1 MSLTGA
7 GIAADVAYEKNARF
21 SILDRTAKCHMT
33 DLKDDKRFAN
43 TLARGLN
50 VLRAFGPAD
59 SGLTN
64 LELSKRSGIP
74 RSTISR
80 LTFTL
85 CTLGYLTH
93 GRHHDLY
100 RLGPASLAL
109 GNIASATFA
118 FVDAARPIMQ
128 TLADQTGTLIGV
140 AVHDEGKMLMVKTWR
155 PVGSPTNW
163 LDVGF
168 RMPIQNSSTG
178 AGFLGAMT
186 DKEFA
191 KLITRQPQLDAK
203 ELSELMLISRQQV
216 SAQGFAYVEAKD
228 RFTKS
233 MNAVAAP
240 YRPTE
245 FGEPVTFL
253 SGATSDALTEAM
265 IKTSVGPALAKA
277 VKALQRVAP

>member
-1 MSLTGA
+1 
-7 GIAADVAYEKNARF
+7 
-21 SILDRTAKCHMT
+21 MT

-50 VLRAFGPAD
+50 VLRVFGPAD

-64 LELSKRSGIP
+64 LELSERTGIP

-85 CTLGYLTH
+85 CALGYLTH

-178 AGFLGAMT
+178 AGFLGALT
-186 DKEFA
+186 DKEFT
-191 KLITRQPQLDAK
+191 KLITRQPQLDT
-203 ELSELMLISRQQV
+203 EEISELLMISRQQV
-216 SAQGFAYVEAKD
+216 LALGFAYVEAKD

-233 MNAVAAP
+233 INAVAAP

-253 SGATSDALTEAM
+253 SGANSEDLAEST
-265 IKTSVGPALAKA
+265 IKSSVGPALAKA

>member
-1 MSLTGA
+1 MS
-7 GIAADVAYEKNARF
+7 
-21 SILDRTAKCHMT
+21 
-33 DLKDDKRFAN
+33 DLKGDKRFAN

-50 VLRAFGPAD
+50 ILRAFRPAD
-59 SGLTN
+59 DGLSN
-64 LELSKRSGIP
+64 LELSARTGIP

-85 CTLGYLTH
+85 CSLGYLTH

-128 TLADQTGTLIGV
+128 KLADQTGTLIGV
-140 AVHDEGKMLMVKTWR
+140 AVHDEGQMLMVKTWR
-155 PVGSPTNW
+155 PAGSPTIW

-168 RMPIQNSSTG
+168 RMPIQTSSTG
-178 AGFLGAMT
+178 AGFLGALS
-186 DKEFA
+186 DNEFA
-191 KLITRQPQLDAK
+191 KLTVRQPQLDTK
-203 ELSELMLISRQQV
+203 EISDLMIVSRNQV
-216 SAQGFAYVEAKD
+216 LTQGFAYVEAKD

-233 MNAVAAP
+233 INAVAAP

-253 SGATSDALTEAM
+253 CGGNSDELTELV
-265 IKTSVGPALAKA
+265 IKSTVGPALGKA
-277 VKALQRVAP
+277 VKALERATA